1 MINLRKTILTL
12 LMLLMIFPSVNLF
25 SFGSVGSYIKSVNV
39 LSVVLGFFLILFLFK
54 SIQKDTNFKL
64 ILLLLS
70 ISILYIQRSPVVAI
84 IYMFQFASIML
95 IPYFFATFNKKIDLN
110 YIFRLLIYIAI
121 LNIFISVAS
130 RIFDYQLVING
141 SKLLN
146 KYGLFYG
153 PYIYAVYLGAS
164 LIFTFYIKKI
174 NYLYIIIIIVG
185 LLYSDSR
192 SIGWLFI
199 AFYFF
204 LLLKDNFKNIIP
216 VTLVIFWIGNA
227 LSNKMALKNIIN
239 ISADPSFGMR
249 KVNYYNYIDWISIDK
264 VLFGG
269 GFQSFLEFS
278 NQYGSPGPIDN
289 LFLRLLAEIGFFGF
303 ILFLVFNYIVIK
315 KSYQLFSYS
324 GVVYCKSYNI
334 KLEIIGLIAVIMA
347 IGFFQESLL
356 VPRSGHM
363 FYMLFVVVFYTMKDN
378 FRGKPLKLS

>member
-1 MINLRKTILTL
+1 
-12 LMLLMIFPSVNLF
+12 MLLMIFPSVNLV

-39 LSVVLGFFLILFLFK
+39 LSVLLGFFLILFLFK

-64 ILLLLS
+64 IILLLS
-70 ISILYIQRSPVVAI
+70 IAILYMQRSPVVAF
-84 IYMFQFASIML
+84 IYMFQLASIML
-95 IPYFFATFNKKIDLN
+95 IPYFFARLNKKIDFN
-110 YIFRLLIYIAI
+110 YIFRFLIYVAI

-130 RIFDYQLVING
+130 RIFGYQLVING
-141 SKLLN
+141 SILLN

-174 NYLYIIIIIVG
+174 NYLYIIIIFVA

-192 SIGWLFI
+192 SIAWMFI

-204 LLLKDNFKNIIP
+204 LLLKDNFKNLIP
-216 VTLVIFWIGNA
+216 VTLLMLYIGNI
-227 LSNKMALKNIIN
+227 LTNKMALKNIIN
-239 ISADPSFGMR
+239 FDTDSSVAMR
-249 KVNYYNYIDWISIDK
+249 VVNYYNYIEWASIDK

-269 GFQSFLEFS
+269 GFQSFLEFAVA
-278 NQYGSPGPIDN
+278 YGNRGPIDN
-289 LFLRLLAEIGFFGF
+289 LFLRLMAETGLIGFM
-303 ILFLVFNYIVIK
+303 LFLAINYIVIK

-334 KLEIIGLIAVIMA
+334 KLEIIGLIAVI
-347 IGFFQESLL
+347 IGIGLFQESLL
-356 VPRSGHM
+356 VPRSGHI
-363 FYMLFVVVFYTMKDN
+363 FYMLFIVIFYTMKDN